1 MKAIQCLLLI
11 FIVHFAV
18 AGEWQVYLIMEAAAA
33 AAAAAAEVRAL
44 SQTTANY
51 ITATDT
57 AKYD

>member
-18 AGEWQVYLIMEAAAA
+18 AGEWQVYLIMEAV
-33 AAAAAAEVRAL
+33 AAAAEVRAL

-51 ITATDT
+51 IIATDT
-57 AKYD
+57 TKYD